1 MILTI
6 MMLMRKKYNYDDFSC
21 DYDYTDSI
29 DFDISAEEIK
39 AMNWFL
45 GKTK

>member
-1 MILTI
+1 MTLMKMILAVITTT
-6 MMLMRKKYNYDDFSC
+6 L
-21 DYDYTDSI
+21 DSI

>member
-1 MILTI
+1 MIGITIMIL
-6 MMLMRKKYNYDDFSC
+6 MRMILAVM
-21 DYDYTDSI
+21 DSI